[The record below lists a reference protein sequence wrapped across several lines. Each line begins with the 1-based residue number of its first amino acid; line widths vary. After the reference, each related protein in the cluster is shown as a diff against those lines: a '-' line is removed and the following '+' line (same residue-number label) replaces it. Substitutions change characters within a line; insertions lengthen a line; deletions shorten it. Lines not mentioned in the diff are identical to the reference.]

1 MDFLLETEKINKKI
15 HPNNANAE
23 NENDDILRIPYFSK
37 TGNKVIK
44 HTVSNV
50 KKIVEEIEEEKKN
63 EGHFISA
70 SHRTRV
76 KVNQYD
82 LRTQKQAL
90 VKNKGTEVF
99 FLKFFEFRLFLARP

>member
-15 HPNNANAE
+15 HPNNANPE

-44 HTVSNV
+44 HTVNNV
-50 KKIVEEIEEEKKN
+50 KKMVEEIEEEKKN
-63 EGHFISA
+63 QGQFISA
-70 SHRTRV
+70 SHKTRV
-76 KVNQYD
+76 RVNQYD
-82 LRTQKQAL
+82 LRAQKQTL

-99 FLKFFEFRLFLARP
+99 FLKFFEFKFCLA